1 MGMFNSSSNRKIIL
15 KIHKFLHT
23 FLIKYIDHLLFIGQ
37 KEYSH
42 AINEFNKYKDKIQ
55 FLPFGI
61 DYDYW
66 STHETKSKDFILFIG
81 NDSNRDFEFLEELIS
96 ETPNKDF
103 VVVSEQFIS
112 KHEKFKNLELIKGS
126 WNKNILNDDF
136 LKNLYKNAK
145 FTIIPLKNSF
155 QPSGQSVALQSMSM
169 KTPVI
174 ITNTDGFWD
183 SENFKHKEN
192 IIFVESNN
200 IKDWSTAM
208 YDLEN
213 DHELYKKLQENAQIE
228 IHERLNCNQFG
239 KKLLEIIRE

>member
-1 MGMFNSSSNRKIIL
+1 
-15 KIHKFLHT
+15 
-23 FLIKYIDHLLFIGQ
+23 
-37 KEYSH
+37 
-42 AINEFNKYKDKIQ
+42 
-55 FLPFGI
+55 
-61 DYDYW
+61 
-66 STHETKSKDFILFIG
+66 
-81 NDSNRDFEFLEELIS
+81 
-96 ETPNKDF
+96 
-103 VVVSEQFIS
+103 
-112 KHEKFKNLELIKGS
+112 
-126 WNKNILNDDF
+126 
-136 LKNLYKNAK
+136 
-145 FTIIPLKNSF
+145 
-155 QPSGQSVALQSMSM
+155 MSM